1 MSKIYNYLD
10 KIKEGFFSTRK
21 KTTRIA
27 FIDVEVGVVDQSVYD
42 YGACNE
48 VQNELHSSSKK
59 QFSEFIAESIF
70 ICGHNILRH
79 DLKYLSDITSIKEK
93 EPIDTL
99 FLSPLLFPKRPYH
112 KLLKDDKL
120 LVDEL
125 NNPLNDCK
133 KARDLFYAEVEAFN
147 NLSENLKAIYW
158 GLLHNFTEFRGFF
171 NYLQFNIDVDD
182 LSSLIKREF
191 SSLICK
197 QAPLSS
203 LCKGYPLE
211 LAYALALISTQDSIS
226 ITPPWLAYNFP
237 YITNVLK
244 QLTNTPCTDSLCGY
258 CREKFDVHKGLQ
270 TFFGYN
276 EFRTF
281 EGETLQEKAVKSA
294 VKGESLLAV
303 FPTGGGKSLTFQ
315 LPALISG
322 QAMHGLTV
330 VISPLQSLMKDQV
343 DNLAARGI
351 IGAVTIN
358 GLLDPISRA
367 DAFEQV
373 ENGKASL
380 LYISPEMLRSKTIE
394 RLLVARNVVRFV
406 IDEAHCFSSWG
417 QDFRVDYLYI
427 GDFIRKLQKKKNNDA
442 IIPVSCFTAT
452 AKQKVITDICDYFKR
467 KLNLSFQLFTTPS
480 VRKNLHYSVLYAET
494 EDEKYSCLRDLI
506 LANSCPTIVYVSRTK
521 KTIDLVQKLSK
532 DGFSALPFN
541 GKMDPNE
548 KIANQNDFM
557 ANNVQ
562 VMVATSAFGMGVD
575 KKDIGLVVHY
585 DISDSLENYVQEAGR
600 AGRDPSLQ
608 AKCYVLYSDKDLDKH
623 FLLLNQT
630 KVSIS
635 EIQQVWSA
643 IKKSTRNRKKICC
656 SSLEIARQAGWTDEV
671 TSVEMRVRTAI
682 SALEEAGYVS
692 RGNNVPQVFA
702 TGILVKNMEEARERI
717 INSSLFENEKEKQV
731 AIQVIK
737 SLITKKSVAKSV
749 SGEAE
754 SRIDYLADMLGLS
767 KAEVIGTINV
777 MRQEKILADSKDM
790 SVFIDSSEIR
800 PKQILEKF
808 ARLEKFLLTIIAN
821 LEEDLSYKELN
832 ERALQDNL
840 HSNIKQIKTIF
851 YFLSIKSYIKVVNKK
866 GERVEL
872 GLNKDFETM
881 MQKYERR
888 IDICRFIIESL
899 YKLASLNKF
908 LSKNDEI
915 LVPFSVNSLLNEYQ
929 QKCNNIFN
937 QQANCYISDIEEALL
952 YLSKIGSLKLEGGF
966 LVVYNALEINR
977 LKDLKY
983 RYKLEDYKI
992 LDEFYKQ
999 KIQQIHI
1006 VGEYANLMVRDYNAA
1021 LQYVY
1026 DYFQLDF
1033 KKFIHKYFKGDRVK
1047 QIEKNITPQKYHQL
1061 FGELSEKQRQIIN
1074 DNQSKYIVVAA
1085 GPGSGKTRVLVHKLA
1100 SLLLLEDVKHEQ
1112 LLMLTFSRASATEFK
1127 QRLIDLIGNAAHF
1140 VEIKTFHS
1148 YSFDLLG
1155 KIGNIDEVQDVVAK
1169 AVELIEAGEVEPGKI
1184 NKVVL
1189 VIDEAQDMDKN
1200 EYRLVRALMKNNEEM
1215 RVIAVGDDDQ
1225 NIYQFRGANSQYMM
1239 SLITEMNAT
1248 KYEMVENY
1256 RSVPEVVNFAN
1267 QIVSKIDNR
1276 MKSSPIISV
1285 LKEKGDVRIVKCDS
1299 ENIETP
1305 LINRFLQSYCGER
1318 ACVLTRTNEEA
1329 ALITGL
1335 LLKHKINARLI
1346 QSIDGFNFC
1355 NLAEIR
1361 YFLKHIDGNGKPIVI
1376 DENCWQEAK
1385 VKTLKKYHNSA
1396 CLDFIEVFFDTFQ
1409 KLYPTKYR
1417 SDLHDFII
1425 ESNIEDFCKISENIV
1440 LVSTIHKAK
1449 GREFDT
1455 VYMMLAN
1462 ELGNNSERVRTLYVG
1477 TTRAKRNL
1485 CIFSNTSLFD
1495 KMDATHETDTAL
1507 YSKPEEIILSLSLRD
1522 VFLSFFKDKKKE
1534 VLKMRSGDKLHY
1546 ANGNLYAQSAEP
1558 IARLSKKMCQEIA
1571 DWESNGYFV
1580 NSAKV
1585 EYIVAWRKKD
1595 EEEEIAVILPELLL
1609 RKRKD
1614 YL

>member
-21 KTTRIA
+21 KTSGVV
-27 FIDVEVGVVDQSVYD
+27 FIDVEVGTIDKNVYD

-48 VQNELHSSSKK
+48 LQNELHSSSKK
-59 QFSEFIAESIF
+59 QFSEFIAESRF
-70 ICGHNILRH
+70 ICGHNIIRH
-79 DLKYLSDITSIKEK
+79 DLKYLSDITHIKDK

-120 LVDEL
+120 QVDEL

-133 KARDLFYAEVEAFN
+133 KARDLFYAEVGAFN
-147 NLSENLKAIYW
+147 NLSENLKAIYF
-158 GLLHNFTEFRGFF
+158 GLLHNFAEFRGFF
-171 NYLQFNIDVDD
+171 NYLQFYINIDD
-182 LSSLIKREF
+182 LNSLINSEF

-197 QAPLSS
+197 QAPLPA
-203 LCKGYPLE
+203 LCKDFPLE

-226 ITPPWLAYNFP
+226 ITPPWLSYNFP
-237 YITNVLK
+237 HIGNVLK
-244 QLTNTPCTDSLCGY
+244 QLTNTPCSDLSCKY
-258 CREKFDVHKGLQ
+258 CREKFDIHKGLQ

-281 EGETLQEKAVKSA
+281 EGEALQEKAVKSA

-322 QAMHGLTV
+322 RAMHGLTV

-394 RLLVARNVVRFV
+394 RLLAARNIVRFV

-427 GDFIRKLQKKKNNDA
+427 GDFIRKLQEKKNNDT

-467 KLNLSFQLFTTPS
+467 KLNLSFQLYTTPS

-494 EDEKYSCLRDLI
+494 EEEKYSCLRDLI

-521 KTIDLVQKLSK
+521 KTVELAQKLSK
-532 DGFSALPFN
+532 DGFSALPYN
-541 GKMDPNE
+541 GKMDSNE
-548 KIANQNDFM
+548 KIAHQNDFM

-643 IKKSTRNRKKICC
+643 IKKFTRNRKKICC
-656 SSLEIARQAGWTDEV
+656 SSLEIARQAGWAEEV
-671 TSVEMRVRTAI
+671 SSVEMRVRTAI
-682 SALEEAGYVS
+682 SSLEEAGYIS

-717 INSSLFENEKEKQV
+717 INSKLFENEKEQQV
-731 AIQVIK
+731 AIRVIK
-737 SLITKKSVAKSV
+737 SLITKKTVAKSV

-767 KAEVIGTINV
+767 KEEVISTINV
-777 MRQEKILADSKDM
+777 LRQENIIADTKDM
-790 SVFIDSSEIR
+790 AVFIDSSEIR
-800 PKQILEKF
+800 PKQMLEKF
-808 ARLEKFLLTIIAN
+808 ARLEKFLLTTIAN
-821 LEEDLSYKELN
+821 LEEDLSYKDLN
-832 ERALQDNL
+832 EKALQDGI
-840 HSNIKQIKTIF
+840 HSNIKQIKNLF

-872 GLNKDFETM
+872 GLNREFETM

-888 IDICRFIIESL
+888 IDICRFIIERL
-899 YKLASLNKF
+899 YKLASPNKF
-908 LSKNDEI
+908 LSKNDEV

-929 QKCNNIFN
+929 QKRKNIFN
-937 QQANCYISDIEEALL
+937 QQDQCYISDIEEALL
-952 YLSKIGSLKLEGGF
+952 YLSKIGALKLEGGF
-966 LVVYNALEINR
+966 LVIYNALEINR
-977 LKDLKY
+977 LKDLKN
-983 RYKLEDYKI
+983 RYKVEDYKV

-1033 KKFIHKYFKGDRVK
+1033 KKFIHKYFQGDRVK

-1061 FGELSEKQRQIIN
+1061 FGELSEKQQQIIN

-1127 QRLIDLIGNAAHF
+1127 QRLINLIGNAAHF

-1148 YSFDLLG
+1148 YCFDLLG
-1155 KIGNIDEVQDVVAK
+1155 KIGNIEEVQDVVAK
-1169 AVELIEAGEVEPGKI
+1169 AVELIESGEVEQGKI
-1184 NKVVL
+1184 NKTVL
-1189 VIDEAQDMDKN
+1189 VIDEAQDMDEN
-1200 EYRLVRALMKNNEEM
+1200 EYHLVRALMRNNEEM

-1225 NIYQFRGANSQYMM
+1225 NIYQFRGANSQYML
-1239 SLITEMNAT
+1239 SLITEMNAS

-1256 RSVPEVVNFAN
+1256 RSAPEIVGFAN
-1267 QIVSKIDNR
+1267 QIARRIDNR
-1276 MKSSPIISV
+1276 LKSSPIVSA
-1285 LKEKGDVRIVKCDS
+1285 LKTIGDARVVNCNS
-1299 ENIETP
+1299 ENLEIP
-1305 LINRFLQSYCGER
+1305 LVNKFLQSYQGES
-1318 ACVLTRTNEEA
+1318 ACILTRTNSEA
-1329 ALITGL
+1329 ALVMGL

-1361 YFLKHIDGNGKPIVI
+1361 YFLKHIDISGKPIVI
-1376 DENCWQEAK
+1376 SEERWQEAK
-1385 VKTLKKYHNSA
+1385 NKTIKMYHDST
-1396 CLDFIEVFFDTFQ
+1396 CLDFIEIFFDTFQ

-1425 ESNIEDFCKISENIV
+1425 ESNIEDFCKISENTV

-1455 VYMMLAN
+1455 VYMLLAN
-1462 ELGNNSERVRTLYVG
+1462 ELGNNSEKVRALYVG
-1477 TTRAKRNL
+1477 ATRAKRNL
-1485 CIFSNTSLFD
+1485 CIFSNTPLFD
-1495 KMDATHETDTAL
+1495 NMDAIHEVDDVL
-1507 YSKPEEIILSLSLRD
+1507 YPKPEEIILSLSLRD
-1522 VFLSFFKDKKKE
+1522 VVLSSFKDKKKE
-1534 VLKMRSGDKLHY
+1534 VLNMRSGNMLRY
-1546 ANGNLYAQSAEP
+1546 ANGILYDQSARQ
-1558 IARLSKKMCQEIA
+1558 IARISKKMSQELA

-1580 NSAKV
+1580 NSAKI
-1585 EYIVAWRKKD
+1585 EYIVAWHEKG
-1595 EEEEIAVILPELLL
+1595 EEEDIAVILPELRLQ
-1609 RKRKD
+1609 KRKTSF
-1614 YL
+1614 